1 MVALTTLPHERPMKR
16 LYLLRHA
23 KSSWKDATLGD
34 HDRPLAGRGRRA
46 SKVIARRLR
55 DRGIEPEVVLC
66 STARRARETLDRIA
80 PALGAPA
87 VEFEPDL
94 YARLPALAGVS
105 ADQIDAPE
113 PRPRRAF
120 RRLNSAT
127 PA

>member
-55 DRGIEPEVVLC
+55 DRGIEPAV
-66 STARRARETLDRIA
+66 
-80 PALGAPA
+80 GAPA